1 MFAEIP
7 SYLPWALTVAA
18 LSLVFVQG
26 LVLGRQVR
34 SLRATLKERCDT
46 LGGVIT
52 ITIVINTTE
61 LIAVQTARGR
71 NHINSVK
78 CDGSCTCTAS

>member
-46 LGGVIT
+46 LGRELHATTSGSMGVG
-52 ITIVINTTE
+52 
-61 LIAVQTARGR
+61 QDHARR
-71 NHINSVK
+71 NAPERSAANLLR
-78 CDGSCTCTAS
+78 